1 MTIRLRLTFWYT
13 ALLGTTLIL
22 FSVVV
27 YSALANNLRAQVEQ
41 DAARQANEVASALTQ
56 QLQLDVLIVRNSP
69 TRVQIPELDF
79 FASASGVQLVGLDG
93 MILKRSSTLGRLPFR
108 SFARHSGRSAND
120 KSMFTIQMPGPTLSC
135 SSTACR

>member
-27 YSALANNLRAQVEQ
+27 YSALANNLRVQVEQ
-41 DAARQANEVASALTQ
+41 DAARQANEVATALAQ

-79 FASASGVQLVGLDG
+79 LCQRIGRAACRPRWHDPQAQQYLGRNSRSGVPHG
-93 MILKRSSTLGRLPFR
+93 
-108 SFARHSGRSAND
+108 A
-120 KSMFTIQMPGPTLSC
+120 
-135 SSTACR
+135 